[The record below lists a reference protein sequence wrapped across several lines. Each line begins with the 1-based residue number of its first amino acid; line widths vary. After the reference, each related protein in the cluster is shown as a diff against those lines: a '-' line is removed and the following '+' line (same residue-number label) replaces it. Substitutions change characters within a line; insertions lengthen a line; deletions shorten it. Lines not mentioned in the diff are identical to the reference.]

1 MRKKLNEWRLEIVL
15 VLLTALAVFL
25 LTEQMDIRRTIWR
38 WLRQAMAGLG
48 EAARRLADL
57 LIPTTLSDFV
67 GTALI
72 IGVGVL
78 AVWRV
83 RWRLQR
89 SPRFAGPVCSR
100 CGAPAKRIHRKTLDR
115 LVNVFVPV
123 HRYICSNP
131 DCRWRG
137 LRVDPAKHRASAV
150 SATADL
156 EPEADRSH
164 GSHSERPAGR
174 AL

>member
-1 MRKKLNEWRLEIVL
+1 MRKRLSEWRLEITLVVL
-15 VLLTALAVFL
+15 AILAVFL

-38 WLRQAMAGLG
+38 WLQQLMAALGGL
-48 EAARRLADL
+48 ARRLADL

-67 GTALI
+67 GMALI
-72 IGVGVL
+72 IGVVVL

-89 SPRFAGPVCSR
+89 SPRFAGPVCPR

-137 LRVDPAKHRASAV
+137 LRVDSAQRHSGAV
-150 SATADL
+150 ATTVEDIG
-156 EPEADRSH
+156 
-164 GSHSERPAGR
+164 GS
-174 AL
+174 